1 MGGTERLHHRDGLF
15 QFAEACHVEP
25 HERGAAVGEHRR
37 LTLVSYRDA
46 RHGPPVMAKRRHQT
60 QQPRP
65 QHTPQPQQKQRHQY
79 QYSFEARL

>member
-1 MGGTERLHHRDGLF
+1 MGGTERVHHGDGLF

-25 HERGAAVGEHRR
+25 HERGASVGEHRL
-37 LTLVSYRDA
+37 LTLMLDRDA
-46 RHGPPVMAKRRHQT
+46 RLGTPVLAKRQQP

-65 QHTPQPQQKQRHQY
+65 KDTSQPQKEQRHQY